1 MTVTDPTQHPHHS
14 SQSWRDRWVKYVS
27 NRPRPNFPQEDPQSD
42 ARVRDSPGHDP
53 SLGDHPPQSQAGP
66 SNANATPARDP
77 VSTAQK
83 QATTQGRNK
92 FTKED
97 DEILLRIIRE
107 KREAATAKGKRAR
120 LDGNKI
126 FQDLEAKASLV
137 PYTRHMCVCLYV
149 YNVPLIR
156 QSVSEPSPLEILA

>member
-1 MTVTDPTQHPHHS
+1 M
-14 SQSWRDRWVKYVS
+14 KYVS
-27 NRPRPNFPQEDPQSD
+27 NRPRPNLPQEDPQSD

-53 SLGDHPPQSQAGP
+53 GLGNHSPQSQAGP
-66 SNANATPARDP
+66 SNADSTRARSP

-97 DEILLRIIRE
+97 DEILLRMIQEARE
-107 KREAATAKGKRAR
+107 VATAEGKRAR

-126 FQDLEAKASLV
+126 FQDLEAKAGLIPTTTHV
-137 PYTRHMCVCLYV
+137 YTYIIPH
-149 YNVPLIR
+149 
-156 QSVSEPSPLEILA
+156 